1 MVYTRSQKSKDFMYG
16 KFMIIVV
23 LTSAVLLTCVGTEPS
38 AIAEDVN
45 ESDGVTVYQPDDGTG
60 IIPKPGSGKSP
71 SSITD
76 RGGALQLTLLGLL
89 ILFPVV
95 AIISVR
101 RQGKRRLSKP

>member
-16 KFMIIVV
+16 KFVLIVV
-23 LTSAVLLTCVGTEPS
+23 LTSAFVLTCIGTGSS
-38 AIAEDVN
+38 AIAENVN

-60 IIPKPGSGKSP
+60 IIPKPGSGKAP